1 MTTHIPP
8 KNNGAA
14 DAFTTR
20 QEIDAIALA
29 LADFED
35 VNADNAFSEEVL
47 GKAASLARDGE
58 EATKR
63 ALFARVRRILGER
76 FFAWEL
82 KVLMRAAL
90 GPQDHRECILR
101 TVDASSTVGALLR
114 VLEERHAEAG
124 LYRRADVLGIVS
136 DDAPAR
142 FRHAPW
148 ETIATK
154 ADEMLAVFAVT
165 KNKDGE
171 TVVSRV
177 SALSLRREYNA
188 LLGGDMSRM
197 PELKGF
203 AYGAVLRPDGTVF
216 EGKCFDTVS
225 GYYACDC
232 ERAPLAEPTKEAA
245 REALLQLLDPFVD
258 FPFEGVPIGRKPTA
272 DELAE
277 NPHASA
283 IVAAILT
290 AVCRSAFS
298 GPAPGFI
305 IEGNTRGAGKTLL
318 ARVIGLIATGANLP
332 VSTIASDEAEQRKSV
347 LSRMLA
353 ADPVVILDN
362 AKGTLGGEAIEAALT
377 SESFSDR
384 LLGQSKSVTAR
395 NSTLWLITGNNATV
409 TSDLARRIQPVRLSY
424 PAERPEDRDPSRFK
438 FPDLLGYVR
447 EHRAELYAHAIT
459 LVRAFILA
467 GRPKPER
474 AVRAYGSFESWDAIV
489 RHALLFVGA
498 ADPDVARQDFRER
511 ADLERDS
518 VSELLHLLRD
528 LSTARHNGEHL
539 TAQDILKACTDANGR
554 ETDLMRALRD
564 VGVRGWSP
572 TARGIGK
579 ALANLRDTA
588 CDGWR
593 LEGRL
598 NRDKVMMWKVVPAA
612 GFAVVAGFGSP
623 TNAVESPQ
631 SNQHVSVFA
640 GFAGVDTPPRGEVSV
655 ERVEKNSGDWEQT
668 RQTPTNPAASPTPVW
683 ANLPDDYDHDD
694 YDVTVYEQLPDGTRV
709 VLHDASKGRR

>member
-1 MTTHIPP
+1 MTNPIPP

-14 DAFTTR
+14 DEFTTR

-47 GKAASLARDGE
+47 GKAACLVRDGQ
-58 EATKR
+58 EATKS
-63 ALFARVRRILGER
+63 ALFDHVHLILGER
-76 FFAWEL
+76 FFAWQL

-90 GPQDHRECILR
+90 GPQDHRECIVR
-101 TVDASSTVGALLR
+101 TVDASCTVGALLR
-114 VLEERHAEAG
+114 VLKERHAEAG

-148 ETIATK
+148 ETIAAK
-154 ADEMLAVFAVT
+154 ADEVLAVFAAGE
-165 KNKDGE
+165 NKQGE

-177 SALSLRREYNA
+177 PALSLRREYNA
-188 LLGGDMSRM
+188 LLGGDLSRI

-203 AYGAVLRPDGTVF
+203 TYGAVLRPDGTVF
-216 EGKCFDTVS
+216 EGKCFDPVS
-225 GYYACDC
+225 GYYACAC

-258 FPFEGVPIGRKPTA
+258 FPFEGVPIDRKPTA
-272 DELAE
+272 EELAN
-277 NPHASA
+277 NPHAVGV
-283 IVAAILT
+283 VAAILT
-290 AVCRSAFS
+290 AVCRPAFS

-305 IEGNTRGAGKTLL
+305 IEANTRGAGKTLL

-377 SESFSDR
+377 SEFFSDR

-424 PAERPEDRDPSRFK
+424 PAERPEDRDPNRFK

-447 EHRAELYAHAIT
+447 EHRAKLYAHAIT

-474 AVRAYGSFESWDAIV
+474 AVRAYGSFEGWDAIV
-489 RHALLFVGA
+489 RHALLFAGA

-518 VSELLHLLRD
+518 VAELFRMLRD
-528 LSTARHNGEHL
+528 LSTVRHNGEAM
-539 TAQDILKACTDANGR
+539 TTQDILKACTDANGR
-554 ETDLMRALRD
+554 ETDLLRALRD
-564 VGVRGWSP
+564 VGVRGLNP
-572 TARGIGK
+572 TTRGIGK

-588 CDGWR
+588 CDGLR

-612 GFAVVAGFGSP
+612 GFAGFAGFDSP
-623 TNAVESPQ
+623 TNPVENPQ
-631 SNQHVSVFA
+631 SNQHISVFA
-640 GFAGVDTPPRGEVSV
+640 GFAGVDTHPRGGGSGEVFGECV
-655 ERVEKNSGDWEQT
+655 KNLGDWEQT
-668 RQTPTNPAASPTPVW
+668 PHSPLNPAVV
-683 ANLPDDYDHDD
+683 PDN
-694 YDVTVYEQLPDGTRV
+694 DVLIIREAADGTRR
-709 VLHDASKGRR
+709 AG